1 MPLEKGIRLGSYE
14 IQDVLGAGGM
24 GEVYRARDTRLDR
37 DVAVKVMPRSLAENK
52 GALQRFER
60 EAKAVAAL
68 AHPNILAIYDFGGF
82 EGAPYAV
89 MELLEGQTLREQLA
103 EGALPPRKAAAL
115 ARQVA
120 DGLGAAHDNGIVHRD
135 LKPENIFITD
145 DGRAKI
151 LDFGLAADRSAGSEV
166 GGGNVD
172 TAAPTVAKSL
182 TDPGTVLGTVGYM
195 APEQVRGE
203 PVDHR
208 SDIFSFGCV
217 LYEMLGG
224 RRAFKRDTPAETM
237 TAVLREEPEN
247 LDSVSSTVSPAL
259 DRVVR
264 RCLEKNPNERFQ
276 STRDLAF
283 AIENA
288 ASASDW
294 GVRTAETDKGELA
307 SEGAAG
313 PRERKAFGWP
323 VAALAAALGLAA
335 GFVLFRGGGGDANA
349 PGPVRIHA
357 LTVAGS
363 DVEPSASPDG
373 RIVAFRSNRDG
384 TPRIWL
390 KQLVGGGEE
399 PLTDGPDELPSF
411 SPDGS
416 AILFIRDD
424 GGVRSVYR
432 QSMLGGQARKVI
444 EDAADA
450 TWAPDGEQIAF
461 VRLRGVAG
469 QRSALI
475 GIADA
480 SGGREEVV
488 FEAERSISSIN
499 WSSDGRRIVAVE
511 NSLTGNNPDVRL
523 VMLDAVTHEARHV
536 DPGGIGFPMSGLT
549 WNADGDLILAIS
561 GSLLGDQ
568 GDPTSRFVRYDLETG
583 EISTLF
589 WAQHLFPIQGLR
601 VDATEADIV
610 APGTIVFHRTF
621 GRQGLREFSLGDP
634 GAPRDGHVLTRT
646 EGRDRQPVYSRDG
659 RHVMFTSTRTGNL
672 DLWRIDLDTKQVR
685 QLTDDAAQDWD
696 PGYSPD
702 GTQIVW
708 SSDRGGHLEIWTA
721 NADGSGAR
729 QLSRDGVDAENP
741 TFTADGEWVVYW
753 SANPDKLGV
762 WKIRSDGSDA
772 TLLAAGAYVQPEVS
786 PDGRYA
792 AFIYQE
798 LDKLRTFI
806 YVVEVETGEV
816 VPFQIGVPTPAG
828 SGNIIFG
835 RMRWLPDGS
844 ALAYVGA
851 DDNNHTGIYAQDF
864 VPGEDTSLT
873 KRKLAGFSPDFVSE
887 SFGISPDGSRL
898 TLATLELT
906 SQLMIVDG
914 VAGIRP
920 PR

>member
-1 MPLEKGIRLGSYE
+1 MPLEKGNKLGSYE
-14 IQDVLGAGGM
+14 IQGVLGAGGM

-37 DVAVKVMPRSLAENK
+37 DVAVKVMPRKFADDE
-52 GALQRFER
+52 GALRRFER

-68 AHPNILAIYDFGGF
+68 AHPNILAIYDFGSVGDI
-82 EGAPYAV
+82 PYAV
-89 MELLEGQTLREQLA
+89 MELLEGRTLREHLSG
-103 EGALPPRKAAAL
+103 GALPPRKAAAL
-115 ARQVA
+115 AKQVA
-120 DGLGAAHDNGIVHRD
+120 DGLGVAHEHGIVHRD

-151 LDFGLAADRSAGSEV
+151 LDFGLAADRSDGPGTAGS
-166 GGGNVD
+166 GVD
-172 TAAPTVAKSL
+172 TEGPTVGKSL

-203 PVDHR
+203 RVDHR

-237 TAVLREEPEN
+237 TAILREEPEGF
-247 LDSVSSTVSPAL
+247 DSVSSSISPAL

-264 RCLEKNPNERFQ
+264 RCLEKNPKERFQ

-288 ASASDW
+288 TTASDP
-294 GVRTAETDKGELA
+294 GSRIPAAEAGEPA
-307 SEGAAG
+307 GAADSG
-313 PRERKAFGWP
+313 ARARKAFGWP
-323 VAALAAALGLAA
+323 VVVAAAALGLAA
-335 GFVLFRGGGGDANA
+335 GYVLFRSGGGEGQA
-349 PGPVRIHA
+349 PGPVRMHA

-373 RIVAFRSNRDG
+373 RIIAFRSNRDG
-384 TPRIWL
+384 RPRIWL

-399 PLTDGPDELPSF
+399 PLTDGPDEFPEF

-416 AILFIRDD
+416 ELLFIRDE

-432 QSMLGGQARKVI
+432 QSMLGGQVRKLV

-450 TWAPDGEQIAF
+450 TWAPDGKQIAF
-461 VRLRGVAG
+461 VRLWGIGGR
-469 QRSALI
+469 RSALI

-480 SGGREEVV
+480 SGGNEEVV
-488 FEAERSISSIN
+488 FEADRSISSIS
-499 WSSDGRRIVAVE
+499 WSADGRWIVAVE
-511 NSLTGNNPDVRL
+511 NSVTGNNPDGRL
-523 VMLDAVTHEARHV
+523 VVLDAVTHEARHV
-536 DPGGIGFPMSGLT
+536 DPSGAGMRMSGLT
-549 WNADGDLILAIS
+549 WNADGSLILAIAA
-561 GSLLGDQ
+561 SLLGDQ
-568 GDPTSRFVRYDLETG
+568 GDPTSRFVRFDLETG
-583 EISTLF
+583 EVTTLF
-589 WAQHLFPIQGLR
+589 WARHLFPVQGLR
-601 VDATEADIV
+601 IDATQADIV
-610 APGTIVFHRTF
+610 APETIVYHATAA
-621 GRQGLREFSLGDP
+621 RQGLREFVV
-634 GAPRDGHVLTRT
+634 DGSSATRGGRVLTRT

-659 RHVMFTSTRTGNL
+659 RQVMFTSSRTGNL
-672 DLWRIDLDTKQVR
+672 DLWKIDLGTKQVR

-696 PGYSPD
+696 PGFSPD
-702 GTQIVW
+702 GRQIVW
-708 SSDRGGHLEIWTA
+708 SSDRGGHLEIWIA
-721 NADGSGAR
+721 NADGSGPR
-729 QLSRDGVDAENP
+729 QLTRDGADAENP
-741 TFTADGEWVVYW
+741 TFTADGKWVVYW

-762 WKIRSDGSDA
+762 WKIRSNGSDA
-772 TLLAAGAYVQPEVS
+772 TLLVGGAYLQPEVS

-792 AFIYQE
+792 AYIFQE

-816 VPFQIGVPTPAG
+816 VPFQIEVPFPAG

-844 ALAYVGA
+844 AVAFVGA
-851 DDNNHTGIYAQDF
+851 DEDNLSGIYAQDF
-864 VPGEDTSLT
+864 IPGENTRHT
-873 KRKLAGFSPDFVSE
+873 RRKLAGFSSDFVTE

-906 SQLMIVDG
+906 SQLMLVDG
-914 VAGIRP
+914 VSGIRP
-920 PR
+920 PQ